1 MTGISQK
8 LIKFVKVA
16 IAESAI
22 FLVMMVLF
30 VVLCLSIIY
39 APYLYTFLIL
49 MSIVIPLGVIVLSPL
64 MVFAEFTSSSLL
76 IKKIN
81 MGAWKVAKFFSTAL
95 LCFCICLMFSV
106 ALLTITTSVRTQI
119 FSNKT
124 RFPLSTP
131 DAIAVDKEGL
141 IYLALGS
148 HSRIQVYGGSGDY
161 LQGWFVARGTPFNIW
176 VEDDDL
182 LHVHCLGPEPDEYK
196 VFDSKAKLLKM
207 RKITSRVEEKQLY
220 EKAAGPTTKDFF
232 GNTYSIQSSLW
243 SPRIVKT
250 SLDRKETVIIEDPF
264 HLWLVQFPLP
274 LFFIGVIS
282 MIMSFILGMIIKKK
296 VSSPKI
302 DTIIASSP
310 SSELTE
316 SFPAD

>member
-16 IAESAI
+16 IAESVI

-30 VVLCLSIIY
+30 VVLFLSIVY

-49 MSIVIPLGVIVLSPL
+49 MSIVIPLCIIVLSPL
-64 MVFAEFTSSSLL
+64 MVFAEFASSSILV
-76 IKKIN
+76 KKIN

-95 LCFCICLMFSV
+95 LCFCIWLMFSV
-106 ALLTITTSVRTQI
+106 ALLTITTSMRTQI

-131 DAIAVDKEGL
+131 DAIAVDKEGR

-148 HSRIQVYGGSGDY
+148 HSRIQVYSSSGDF

-176 VEDDDL
+176 IEDDDL

-207 RKITSRVEEKQLY
+207 RKITSRVEEKHLY

-243 SPRIVKT
+243 SPKITKT
-250 SLDRKETVIIEDPF
+250 SLDRKETVIIKDPF

-274 LFFIGVIS
+274 LGLICVIT

-296 VSSPKI
+296 VNFPGELKVPGTFSSSP
-302 DTIIASSP
+302 TA
-310 SSELTE
+310 L
-316 SFPAD
+316 